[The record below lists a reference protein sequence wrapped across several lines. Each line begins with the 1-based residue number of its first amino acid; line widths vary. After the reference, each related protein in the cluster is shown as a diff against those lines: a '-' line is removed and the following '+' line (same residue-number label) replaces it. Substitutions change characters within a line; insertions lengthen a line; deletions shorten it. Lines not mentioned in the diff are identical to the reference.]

1 MTDIIERLEKLVGIH
16 IGDADI
22 DNDLLD
28 AIANIKQLREEII
41 ELKTDCTTF
50 ILDLGKAIDE
60 KAELQEEIER
70 LQWIMRHPR

>member
-28 AIANIKQLREEII
+28 AIADIKQLREEII
-41 ELKTDCTTF
+41 ELKTSCTTF
-50 ILDLGKAIDE
+50 IIDLGKAIDE
-60 KAELQEEIER
+60 KAELREEIDR
-70 LQWIMRHPR
+70 LEWIMRH

>member
-1 MTDIIERLEKLVGIH
+1 MDIIERLEKLVGIH

-28 AIANIKQLREEII
+28 AIADIKLMREEII
-41 ELKTDCTTF
+41 ELKTSCTTF
-50 ILDLGKAIDE
+50 ILALSKAIDE

-70 LQWIMRHPR
+70 LEWVMRH